1 MEGNNFYSIDRLI
14 EFGMSMAVAQQM
26 ILSMNQTMT
35 NMHVPGAMN
44 KMETEPI
51 YYAVVEGDRIGPL
64 NSSEILKLIESKTI
78 DKQTYMWKPGLTNW
92 LLVEQLPEILKLV
105 ALTPPPLP
113 KK

>member
-1 MEGNNFYSIDRLI
+1 MDDNNFYSIDRLI

-26 ILSMNQTMT
+26 IQSMNQTMT